1 MSSIRL
7 FLIRHGETDFNKKNM
22 MQGRGIDAPLNAT
35 GKKQSEQIAGALKN
49 ETADQVVA
57 SSMIRSI
64 QTAQVLAIQQSLPIQ
79 SYDELDEMN
88 FGDLEGKRSAEIEE
102 ELYRIHRE
110 WAGGNITL
118 PMPGGESPLEVF
130 ERADGRIQE
139 LLHNSPVDTI
149 FLVLHGRLIRILLS
163 EWLGHG
169 LKNMHRIEHQN
180 GAIYHV
186 VKNSDSFKQVYLN
199 KKDHLLN

>member
-7 FLIRHGETDFNKKNM
+7 FIIRHGETDFNRKNM
-22 MQGRGIDAPLNAT
+22 MQGRGIDAPLNAN

-79 SYDELDEMN
+79 SYDELDEMD
-88 FGDLEGKRSAEIEE
+88 FGDLEGKKSAEIED
-102 ELYRIHRE
+102 ELNRIHRE
-110 WAGGNITL
+110 WAGGNVKLT
-118 PMPGGESPLEVF
+118 MPGGESPLEVF
-130 ERADGRIQE
+130 ERADGRIQG
-139 LLHNSPVDTI
+139 LLHNSPTNTI

-169 LKNMHRIEHQN
+169 LKNMHKIGHQN

-186 VKNSDSFKQVYLN
+186 IKNGDSYQQVYLN
-199 KKDHLLN
+199 KKDHLQN